1 RFDTIVPMK
10 QSIDL
15 SILVLSYN
23 TKDLTLRCLETIYAH
38 PPMNGTYEV
47 LVLDNQSTDGSA
59 AAVLAAYPQAR
70 LYASKQNMGFSKGNN
85 YLARKAHGTSLL
97 LLNSDIEVMEGSLT
111 KLFACYHVHQ
121 KEVGFM
127 GGKLLNPDKTPQP
140 SCGPFYRLPIV
151 FGALFLRGDYWG
163 LTRWS
168 PDRFT
173 VVDWVSGACI
183 ITSKQAY
190 NALKGF
196 DERIFMY
203 MEEIDLLYR
212 ARKSGV
218 LTAICPQATFIH
230 YGSASSQGRTKPIL
244 NVYKGF
250 IYFYTK
256 HHDAVSL
263 FILKRM
269 LQLKALGG
277 YVIGLLLGNDYL
289 KKTYG
294 KALRMV

>member
-1 RFDTIVPMK
+1 MK
-10 QSIDL
+10 QSVDL

-23 TKDLTLRCLETIYAH
+23 TKELTLRCLETIYQN
-38 PPMNGTYEV
+38 PPTNCSYEV

-59 AAVLAAYPQAR
+59 AAVAAMYPQAR
-70 LYASKQNMGFSKGNN
+70 LYASKQNMGFGKGNN
-85 YLARKAHGTSLL
+85 YLARKAHGTNLL
-97 LLNSDIEVMEGSLT
+97 LLNSDIEVMKGSLT
-111 KLFACYHVHQ
+111 RLYECYHVHH

-173 VVDWVSGACI
+173 IVDWVSGACI

-218 LTAICPQATFIH
+218 LTAVCPQATFIH
-230 YGSASSQGRTKPIL
+230 YGSASSKGRTKPIL

-256 HHDAVSL
+256 HGDPLSL

-277 YVIGLLLGNDYL
+277 YLLGLLLGNDYL

>member
-1 RFDTIVPMK
+1 MK

>member
-1 RFDTIVPMK
+1 MK

-38 PPMNGTYEV
+38 PPTNGSYEV

-59 AAVLAAYPQAR
+59 AAVAAAYPQVR
-70 LYASKQNMGFSKGNN
+70 LYASKVNMGFGKGNN
-85 YLARKAHGTSLL
+85 YLARKAHGTVLL
-97 LLNSDIEVMEGSLT
+97 LLNSDIEVMKGSLT
-111 KLFACYHVHQ
+111 RLYECYQVHH

-173 VVDWVSGACI
+173 IVDWVSGACI

-212 ARKSGV
+212 ARKSGS
-218 LTAICPQATFIH
+218 LTAVCPDAQFIH

-277 YVIGLLLGNDYL
+277 YTLGLLLGNDYL